1 MINAFKSVL
10 ASEGPGG
17 FFRIVAERIMART
30 IAAFDVCK
38 PFLEGSIGLEIGGP
52 SGIFRRR
59 RIFPV
64 YSIAARIDNCNF
76 SNETVWEGAIPQ
88 GETFNYDKRR
98 PRGNQ
103 FIAEATDLGGI
114 ANGSYDFV
122 LSSHVLEHVANPVRA
137 LREWMRVLRIGGVM
151 VLVVPHREA
160 TFDHRR
166 PVTSLEHLKSDF
178 EHERSESDMT
188 HAPEILSLHDLAR
201 DPLAGGFES
210 FKVRTE
216 DNVHNRCLHH
226 HVFNTSLAA
235 GLLHFVNLQLLAVEA
250 VKPQHIFVAAQ
261 KLGESLSP
269 NNDLFLSQNAPYR
282 SASPFQSDR
291 I

>member
-1 MINAFKSVL
+1 MISALKSVL
-10 ASEGPGG
+10 ASEGVGG
-17 FFRIVAERIMART
+17 LVRILAERITAPT
-30 IAAFDVCK
+30 IAAFDLSK
-38 PFLEGSIGLEIGGP
+38 PFLDGSVGLEIGGP
-52 SGIFRRR
+52 SSIFRRR

-76 SNETVWEGAIPQ
+76 SDETVWEGAIAR
-88 GETFNYDKRR
+88 GETFSYDRHR

-103 FIAEATDLGGI
+103 FISEATDLIGI

-137 LREWMRVLRIGGVM
+137 LTEWIRVLRIGGVL
-151 VLVVPHREA
+151 VLVVPHREG

-166 PVTSLEHLKSDF
+166 PVTTLEHLVADF
-178 EHERSESDMT
+178 EQEKSEDDMT

-201 DPLAGGFES
+201 DPFAGGFEA
-210 FKVRTE
+210 FKLRTE

-226 HVFNTSLAA
+226 HVFDTALVASLM
-235 GLLHFVNLQLLAVEA
+235 HFMKLQLLVVEA
-250 VKPQHIFVAAQ
+250 VRPHHIFVVAR
-261 KLGESLSP
+261 KLTGDLSPDNHLFLGE
-269 NNDLFLSQNAPYR
+269 QAPCR
-282 SASPFQSDR
+282 SSSPFQSDR